1 MTIMTT
7 KTMRFGVLCLAGAA
21 LAACD
26 TDAVRGIEP
35 EGTAFQQAL
44 AMEYR
49 DLAVFESDRMFD
61 PIDAAYFAGRGL
73 TAAQGQDVAPSDPA
87 RWAIGSATQEEAAGL
102 RQRLVNAIASR
113 GAGQPETAA
122 RAQVAY
128 DCWLEQAEED
138 FQDDHIAACYDKF
151 LANLVLLEGGAPAV
165 AAAPAPVV
173 AAAAAPATYICF
185 SDFDS
190 SVVDAEC
197 EAIVSLVADDIAA
210 NPNRSIELVGN
221 TDTSG
226 SAAYNMAL
234 SLRRSDNVATEMG
247 VQGLPLTIISASGL
261 GEENLRIPTG
271 DGVRERENRRVEI
284 TLR

>member
-1 MTIMTT
+1 M
-7 KTMRFGVLCLAGAA
+7 KKNTMRLSALCVATAA

-35 EGTAFQQAL
+35 EGSAFQQAL
-44 AMEYR
+44 ATEYR
-49 DLAVFESDRMFD
+49 DLAVFESDKMFD

-73 TAAQGQDVAPSDPA
+73 TAASGQDVEPSDPT
-87 RWAIGSATQEEAAGL
+87 RWGVSGATREEATAL
-102 RQRLVNAIASR
+102 RGRLVSAIASR
-113 GAGQPETAA
+113 GAAEPQTAA

-151 LANLVLLEGGAPAV
+151 IANLALLEGAAPAAPAQPAV
-165 AAAPAPVV
+165 AATAT
-173 AAAAAPATYICF
+173 AAPATYICF
-185 SDFDS
+185 FDFDS
-190 SVVDAEC
+190 AVVDDEC

-210 NPNRSIELVGN
+210 APNRRIDLVGN

-226 SAAYNMAL
+226 AAAYNLSL
-234 SLRRSDNVATEMG
+234 SLRRSDNVSSEMAR
-247 VQGLPLTIISASGL
+247 QGLPLGIISSSGL